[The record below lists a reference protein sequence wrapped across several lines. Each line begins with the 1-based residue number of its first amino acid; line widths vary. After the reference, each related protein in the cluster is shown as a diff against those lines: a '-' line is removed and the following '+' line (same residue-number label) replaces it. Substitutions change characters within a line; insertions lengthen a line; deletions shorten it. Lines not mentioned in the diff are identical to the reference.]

1 MLKSCIFIKISM
13 GFSFQIILV
22 NKSRDE
28 ELPCIEDYLPVFEVP
43 SAFLGS
49 LHVTIMTLQMTKL
62 RNSAA

>member
-1 MLKSCIFIKISM
+1 M

-28 ELPCIEDYLPVFEVP
+28 ELPSIEDYLPVFEVP